1 MNNSNYRRSCF
12 WWFPIRFNTYEI
24 VKHYDDYE
32 LIWRK
37 GFFSRSE
44 ERLKLYRVNDI
55 SFHRSFGNFLFGVGN
70 VIVRSSDASSKS
82 LTITKIRNYR
92 EFGKLLD
99 DVAHKERQR
108 VGVKYEETNLIR

>member
-55 SFHRSFGNFLFGVGN
+55 SFHRSFGNFFFGN
-70 VIVRSSDASSKS
+70 FISDFIISSFFIIIYSC
-82 LTITKIRNYR
+82 
-92 EFGKLLD
+92 
-99 DVAHKERQR
+99 
-108 VGVKYEETNLIR
+108 